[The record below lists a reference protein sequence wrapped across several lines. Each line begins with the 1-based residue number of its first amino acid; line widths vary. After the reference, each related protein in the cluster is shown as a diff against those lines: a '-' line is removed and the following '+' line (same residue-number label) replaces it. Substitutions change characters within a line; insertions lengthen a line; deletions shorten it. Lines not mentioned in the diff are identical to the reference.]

1 MNSMKTGE
9 GLVCRF
15 TGPGT
20 VFYQTRNQDEFA
32 QWIRSVA
39 PSGSSG

>member
-1 MNSMKTGE
+1 MSSMKTGE

-20 VFYQTRNQDEFA
+20 VYVQTRNMVEFE
-32 QWIRSVA
+32 QYIRA
-39 PSGSSG
+39 LAGGSG